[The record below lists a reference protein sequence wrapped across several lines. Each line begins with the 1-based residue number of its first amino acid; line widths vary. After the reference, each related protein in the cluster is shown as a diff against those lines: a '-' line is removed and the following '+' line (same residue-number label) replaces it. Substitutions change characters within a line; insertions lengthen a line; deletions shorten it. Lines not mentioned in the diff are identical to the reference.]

1 MTQNALKMFRFVRLA
16 LTASVGFPL
25 MLASNAFAQLPAPA
39 VPAEPG
45 APPPSTAEVERVVV
59 TGSNIPTAEETGP
72 NPVDT
77 YRPQDIEKLGIRNAT
92 DLQEFIPQQAGGT
105 VNLNIGNGGDGTI
118 QFNLRG
124 LLPKE
129 TLVLI
134 DGKRVAYGSL
144 GGAGF
149 SGGPDINLIPFSMV
163 DHVDILK
170 DGASAVYGSDAIA
183 GVVNFFLLHKFRGLE
198 IGGTY
203 GNTNLGAS
211 NEMGEWEAWIKAGT
225 GDDKTDIVVVAD
237 FWERLNGVFSRD
249 RDISANG
256 FFIPFGGFDARS
268 GNFPGRVQSGR
279 LLPRMFFAP
288 PSETIFGVNSPPP
301 HSAPNRAHS
310 PFYKN
315 PFVINPNAYP
325 GAPGIH
331 NPVTQLDQFGT
342 DYKGGGDYFFF
353 NFAAFTPALPP
364 GDRQVYYGSFTR
376 DLCDKYLTVFGD
388 FKYARSYFD
397 SSLAAVPFTPD
408 PFHNGLT
415 GTFFS
420 PSGISVPLTN
430 PFNPFTVADATIPNF
445 FPPTPENPTGG
456 LPVTTGV
463 RFRGI
468 NDTGP
473 RHEKFTYWDQ
483 LFDVGMRGELSWVA
497 DYFKTW
503 NWELGFR
510 YSRNEGQDLSVGEV
524 SQPGLREA
532 LLDTNPA
539 TAFNPFFGINGMNTP
554 AARGRVYVTLHN
566 SGEYELPIYYATFNG
581 DLFNLPAG
589 PVSFAIGGEY
599 DAPRFSR
606 DRDALNN
613 TFNTIGSTDGQSFK
627 VNRDIWGIYEE
638 VRVPFTSPT
647 WNFPAFYSF
656 EVDFAEREEWY
667 SNNTSAVLPSGLFAG
682 VPAAHSRYD
691 AQKPKVSV
699 RWQPL
704 DPKYIGA
711 LTLRGSYTEAFH
723 APTLS
728 ELTPA
733 SSQNFPIVADP
744 FSSQTEPQIEERIL
758 GNPAIHPEVAY
769 EWTYGAVW
777 SPKWVKGLTLS
788 ADWWHIDMR
797 DIVATLGAQTII
809 LENPPPNNGA
819 STVTSPG
826 GAVVFRSAGNNPT
839 GEPGPVDL
847 VIDPSNNLSG
857 AIFEG
862 LDYEA
867 IYILDSSIFGHG
879 DFGRLTTTINGT
891 WLSRAEFQAAPGI
904 KRVGIAGEFL
914 PPAFALTSSLPWNRA
929 NFSIF
934 YDGPAD
940 TWMQGLDV
948 GAIVHWTGQYEDDNA
963 SLTGSTKLN
972 EPRSGPKGGGNEI
985 AARKVSAWTTLDLLL
1000 NYTFNLPP
1008 PAPAEVPGFAKDG
1021 GKNVRSGKDGK
1032 EKNVVPVST
1041 AEYGCSNWKW
1051 WLNNTTVT
1059 LGMQNVTDEDPPF
1072 VAGSF
1077 ENGYDESLAT
1087 IKGRF
1092 WYVGLKK
1099 RF

>member
-1 MTQNALKMFRFVRLA
+1 MEKLMIKNALNKLGNLRLVLA
-16 LTASVGFPL
+16 ASVGFPL
-25 MLASNAFAQLPAPA
+25 IFASNAFAQLPAPGA
-39 VPAEPG
+39 PPPEPG
-45 APPPSTAEVERVVV
+45 APPPSAEVERVIV

-92 DLQEFIPQQAGGT
+92 DLQEFIPQEAGGT

-129 TLVLI
+129 TLVLV

-144 GGAGF
+144 GVAGF
-149 SGGPDINLIPFSMV
+149 SGGVDINLLPFSMI

-170 DGASAVYGSDAIA
+170 DGASAVYGSDAIS
-183 GVVNFFLLHKFRGLE
+183 GVVNFFLLHKFRGVE
-198 IGGTY
+198 IGAQY
-203 GNTNLGAS
+203 GNSNLGAS
-211 NEMGEWEAWIKAGT
+211 NDMGEWNAWLKAGT

-237 FWERLNGVFSRD
+237 FWQRTGGIFSRD

-256 FFIPFGGFDARS
+256 FFIPFGGFDQRS
-268 GNFPGRVQSGR
+268 GNEPGRVQSRR
-279 LLPRMFFAP
+279 LLPSMFFGP
-288 PSETIFGVNSPPP
+288 GGTPQFGVNTPLP
-301 HSAPNRAHS
+301 HSAPNAANS
-310 PFYKN
+310 PFYKS
-315 PFVINPNAYP
+315 PFAVNPNAYP

-331 NPVTQLDQFGT
+331 NSRQQLDQTGT
-342 DYKGGGDYFFF
+342 QYKGGGDYFFF

-364 GDRQVYYGSFTR
+364 ADRQAYYGSFTR
-376 DLCDKYLTVFGD
+376 DICDKYLVVFAD
-388 FKYARSYFD
+388 FKYVRSFFD
-397 SSLAAVPFTPD
+397 ASLAAVPFTPD
-408 PFHNGLT
+408 PFKTPGSNA
-415 GTFFS
+415 FFS
-420 PSGISVPLTN
+420 PSGISVPISN
-430 PFNPFTVADATIPNF
+430 PFNPFTVGDATLVVN
-445 FPPTPENPTGG
+445 GV
-456 LPVTTGV
+456 PVPMTTGV

-483 LFDVGMRGELSWVA
+483 LFDVGLRGEMGEFG

-503 NWELGFR
+503 NWEAGFR

-524 SQPGLREA
+524 SQPGLRDA

-539 TAFNPFFGINGMNTP
+539 TAFDPFLNFTGQNTP
-554 AARGRVYVTLHN
+554 RARSAVYVTLHN
-566 SGEYELPIYYATFNG
+566 SGELELPIGYATFNG

-606 DRDALNN
+606 DRDALNT
-613 TFNTIGSTDGQSFK
+613 TFNTIGSTDGQSFR
-627 VNRDIWGIYEE
+627 VNRDVWGVYEE

-647 WNFPAFYSF
+647 WNFPGFYSF

-667 SNNTSAVLPSGLFAG
+667 SNNTSGVLPSGLFAG
-682 VPAAHSRYD
+682 SPSVHTKYN
-691 AQKPKVSV
+691 AQKPKVSI

-711 LTLRGSYTEAFH
+711 VTLRGSYTEAFH

-744 FSSQTEPQIEERIL
+744 FSPQTEPQIEERIL
-758 GNPAIHPEVAY
+758 GNPQLHPEVAY
-769 EWTYGAVW
+769 EWTYGAVY
-777 SPKWVKGLTLS
+777 SPKWIKGLTLS

-797 DIVATLGAQTII
+797 DIVSTLGAQAII
-809 LENPPPNNGA
+809 LENPPTPGVQQNG
-819 STVTSPG
+819 PL
-826 GAVVFRSAGNNPT
+826 VFRGT
-839 GEPGPVDL
+839 GDGSSPNGPVTL
-847 VIDPSNNLSG
+847 VIDPSDNLSG

-867 IYILDSSIFGHG
+867 IYILDTSVFGAG
-879 DFGRLTTTINGT
+879 DFGRLTTTVNGT
-891 WLSRAEFQAAPGI
+891 WLSRAEFQPTVNQ
-904 KRVGIAGEFL
+904 KRFGIAGSFL
-914 PPAFALTSSLPWNRA
+914 PPGFALTSSLPWHRA

-940 TWMQGLDV
+940 TWMQGLDI
-948 GAIVHWTGQYEDDNA
+948 GAVVHWTGQYEDDNA
-963 SLTGSTKLN
+963 SLTGSTKLQD
-972 EPRSGPKGGGNEI
+972 PRSGPIPER
-985 AARKVSAWTTLDLLL
+985 ARKVSAWTTLDLIAS
-1000 NYTFNLPP
+1000 YTFNLPP

-1021 GKNVRSGKDGK
+1021 GKNVKMDGK

-1041 AEYGCSNWKW
+1041 AEYNPCGWRA
-1051 WLNNTTVT
+1051 WLNGTTVSA
-1059 LGMQNVTDEDPPF
+1059 GMQNVTDEDPPF

-1092 WYVGLKK
+1092 WYVGIKK